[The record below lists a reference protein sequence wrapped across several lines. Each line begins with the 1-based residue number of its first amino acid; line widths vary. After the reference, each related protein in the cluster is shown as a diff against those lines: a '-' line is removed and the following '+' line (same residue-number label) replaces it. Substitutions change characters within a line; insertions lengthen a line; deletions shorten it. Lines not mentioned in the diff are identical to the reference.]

1 MFYDAWMVLEGY
13 VECLL
18 GLTGFNGL
26 WPCEVSTGLWF
37 LSLGLTGFEWLGL
50 VSGTGLSFFGSLGFQ
65 AGWVVVN
72 LWLFTGFLVL
82 CWFEDWDL
90 QGLQVVAL
98 CE

>member
-37 LSLGLTGFEWLGL
+37 LSLGLTGFEWLGQRNQ
-50 VSGTGLSFFGSLGFQ
+50 SFLKQDFFVIHQ
-65 AGWVVVN
+65 ALN
-72 LWLFTGFLVL
+72 T
-82 CWFEDWDL
+82 
-90 QGLQVVAL
+90 
-98 CE
+98 